1 METIVG
7 VFYDRSDAEEAV
19 EEIRNRGYTEDE
31 ISIVAREDTLQD
43 DVETDDDDGS
53 SMFDHDL
60 TTGTS
65 TGGALGGLA
74 GLLVGAGA
82 LAIPGIGPILAV
94 GPIAAGLTGV
104 VAGGL
109 VGGLVDLGIPQDRS
123 ERLEDEVRQGGI
135 LAIIEAEDEES
146 EEISDTLRDFGAKDV
161 EIH

>member
-31 ISIVAREDTLQD
+31 ISIVAREETLAD
-43 DVETDDDDGS
+43 DVETDDDDG

-94 GPIAAGLTGV
+94 GPIAAGLTGL

-123 ERLEDEVRQGGI
+123 ERLEDEVRRGGI

>member
-7 VFYDRSDAEEAV
+7 VFFDRSDAEEAV
-19 EEIRNRGYTEDE
+19 EEIRNRGFTEDE
-31 ISIVAREDTLQD
+31 ISIVAREESLSSDSGDEGD
-43 DVETDDDDGS
+43 D
-53 SMFDHDL
+53 FLDHDL

-65 TGGALGGLA
+65 TGGAIGGLA

-82 LAIPGIGPILAV
+82 MAIPGIGPILAA
-94 GPIAAGLTGV
+94 GPIAAGLTGL

-123 ERLEDEVRQGGI
+123 ERLEQEVQQGGI
-135 LAIIEAEDEES
+135 LAIIEAENDES
-146 EEISDTLRDFGAKDV
+146 EEISETLRDYGAKDV